1 MISSLHGVVLHATSD
16 QVVIDVGGVGFA
28 VAVPADVAHT
38 AVVGEKLLLHTSLI
52 VREDSLSLFG
62 FADRGELEIFGLL
75 ISVTGVGP
83 KSALGVLSH
92 LTADQI
98 AEAVTAEDDAPFR
111 RVSGIGPKTAAQ
123 LIHEYGDLDTLLARA
138 GEIKQPKRRETLINF
153 ADQIRLSR
161 ELVTLTCDAPA
172 PEAVDDFLIRDPDPA
187 VLSEFLERME
197 FRSLLRR
204 VGDGK
209 APPKEGSTFARQP
222 LLAIPLVFG
231 LLLAFGALV
240 LRLTSLAFGEP
251 RGSAAPAEA
260 SYLPMFAHFALVLTA
275 GIYLPRPLV
284 VWFQHV
290 ANLLG

>member
-38 AVVGEKLLLHTSLI
+38 AAVGEKLLLHTSLI

-111 RVSGIGPKTAAQ
+111 RVSGIGPKTAKLIVLQLAGKVQAFAAPSKPAAAGGTDVVTQVAAALVGLGWSEKVAAEAAAQ
-123 LIHEYGDLDTLLARA
+123 TAAEATDAERA
-138 GEIKQPKRRETLINF
+138 SV
-153 ADQIRLSR
+153 A
-161 ELVTLTCDAPA
+161 
-172 PEAVDDFLIRDPDPA
+172 
-187 VLSEFLERME
+187 
-197 FRSLLRR
+197 SLLRR
-204 VGDGK
+204 
-209 APPKEGSTFARQP
+209 T
-222 LLAIPLVFG
+222 LA
-231 LLLAFGALV
+231 
-240 LRLTSLAFGEP
+240 
-251 RGSAAPAEA
+251 
-260 SYLPMFAHFALVLTA
+260 
-275 GIYLPRPLV
+275 
-284 VWFQHV
+284 
-290 ANLLG
+290 LLGPAQGGQARV

>member
-111 RVSGIGPKTAAQ
+111 RVSGIGPKTAKLIVLQLAGKVQAFAAPSKPASAGGTDVVTQVAAALVGLGWSEKVAAEAAAQ
-123 LIHEYGDLDTLLARA
+123 TAAEATDAERA
-138 GEIKQPKRRETLINF
+138 SV
-153 ADQIRLSR
+153 A
-161 ELVTLTCDAPA
+161 
-172 PEAVDDFLIRDPDPA
+172 
-187 VLSEFLERME
+187 
-197 FRSLLRR
+197 SLLRR
-204 VGDGK
+204 
-209 APPKEGSTFARQP
+209 T
-222 LLAIPLVFG
+222 LA
-231 LLLAFGALV
+231 
-240 LRLTSLAFGEP
+240 
-251 RGSAAPAEA
+251 
-260 SYLPMFAHFALVLTA
+260 
-275 GIYLPRPLV
+275 
-284 VWFQHV
+284 
-290 ANLLG
+290 LLGPAQGGQARV